1 MAGIVEGLQL
11 LGFVDAVQSVI
22 GFTPKILAAFLV
34 LLIGL
39 IVGKLAGSIAAR
51 ILESLKINK
60 LIEDTPIGDWIR
72 STGMNVNDFL
82 NSFVRWFI
90 YLIFITAAVN
100 ILDIDVFSQ
109 FLQRTVNYL
118 PNFIAGILILV
129 VGLTAADIVLNWV
142 KNVERTMNLKEQEVI
157 ETAARFFLFLVIT
170 LMALNQMLVDTT
182 IIFLFLGPLAWA
194 IAIVIIFRWGVKDA
208 LVAYGKAKKE

>member
-1 MAGIVEGLQL
+1 MAGIIEGIQ

-39 IVGKLAGSIAAR
+39 VIGKLVGSVIAR

-60 LIEDTPIGDWIR
+60 VIEETPLGELIR
-72 STGMNVNDFL
+72 STGMNVNEFL
-82 NSFVRWFI
+82 SAFTRWFI
-90 YLIFITAAVN
+90 YLIFIMAAVN

-109 FLQRTVNYL
+109 FLQRTVNYM
-118 PNFIAGILILV
+118 PSFIAGVLILV
-129 VGLTAADIVLNWV
+129 VGLTAADIVLDWF
-142 KNVERTMNLKEQEVI
+142 KNVERTMNLKEQEVV
-157 ETAARFFLFLVIT
+157 ETAVRFFLFLVIT
-170 LMALNQMLVDTT
+170 IMALNQMRVDTT

-194 IAIVIIFRWGVKDA
+194 LAIVIIFRWGVKDA

>member
-11 LGFVDAVQSVI
+11 GFIDAAQSVI

-34 LLIGL
+34 LLLGL
-39 IVGKLAGSIAAR
+39 IAGKLVGSIIAR

-60 LIEDTPIGDWIR
+60 VIGETPMGDWIR
-72 STGMNVNDFL
+72 STGMNVNEFL
-82 NSFVRWFI
+82 SAFVRWFI
-90 YLIFITAAVN
+90 YLIFIMTAVN

-109 FLQRTVNYL
+109 FLQRTVNYM

-157 ETAARFFLFLVIT
+157 ETAVRFFLFLVIT
-170 LMALNQMLVDTT
+170 IMALNQMRIDTT
-182 IIFLFLGPLAWA
+182 IISLFLGPLAWA